1 MESPLSRRVWKLAN
15 QKQVFPKAAMFSN
28 GSGRNDAMSNRYRG
42 PSIDVSYQ
50 VSFHLAKRF
59 HKKRLK
65 CEKLTDDGRQ
75 LMAKAISCLQQEYLN
90 ICLFQYLNY
99 YYLF

>member
-1 MESPLSRRVWKLAN
+1 LAN

-28 GSGRNDAMSNRYRG
+28 GSGRNDAMSNRYRE

-75 LMAKAISCLQQEYLN
+75 LMAIAHMAFRSGELKTKLETNNKTNSAID
-90 ICLFQYLNY
+90 
-99 YYLF
+99 

>member
-1 MESPLSRRVWKLAN
+1 
-15 QKQVFPKAAMFSN
+15 MFSN

-65 CEKLTDDGRQ
+65 CEKLTDDGLQ
-75 LMAKAISCLQQEYLN
+75 LIAIAHMAFRSGELKTKLETNNKTNSAID
-90 ICLFQYLNY
+90 
-99 YYLF
+99 